1 MRNVRKKVPHFDIH
15 IEYKM
20 QVLYTWWYRK
30 WRDCTV
36 YTWVHEYGACVHSV
50 LRPKQKHFVHPAQI
64 VLTARNARRQQD
76 MKSWWMSTCQP
87 ICLQCS
93 AITINSVV
101 LSVKWELLLNY
112 FHPDP
117 IKIFFKSYFSQG
129 TYRVSNNR
137 RPSAKIFKGRYFDYL
152 IFPIIS
158 PRVYQEILNFKKR
171 ASLWKP
177 CS

>member
-1 MRNVRKKVPHFDIH
+1 MVVQKMTGLYSTYLGPWIRCLCTLCTAPKTETFRTPCTTSVERQKCTKAARHEILVNV
-15 IEYKM
+15 
-20 QVLYTWWYRK
+20 
-30 WRDCTV
+30 
-36 YTWVHEYGACVHSV
+36 
-50 LRPKQKHFVHPAQI
+50 
-64 VLTARNARRQQD
+64 N
-76 MKSWWMSTCQP
+76 MSTYLP
-87 ICLQCS
+87 S
-93 AITINSVV
+93 VFWITINSVV

-129 TYRVSNNR
+129 TNR
-137 RPSAKIFKGRYFDYL
+137 RSNKRRPNAKIFKGRYFDYL